1 MRYRIPKD
9 TVMTPELLKKYINKH
24 KLDVKERNKPLQ
36 DAYENDYEIFHAP
49 QKEDGKPDVR
59 ISANFAKYLVD
70 TFTGFFC
77 GIPIKITSDDDKVA
91 EYAELLAAYNDEDNH
106 NLELAKGADIH
117 GDMHELLY
125 VDEDSMICY
134 TEVSVLN
141 SFFLVDDSI
150 LERPM
155 YFVRYYEDANNV
167 ERGSWSDT
175 ASVQY
180 FHESGS
186 YKWDDESVIHG
197 FDGVPAIE
205 YDENKERMGLFE
217 SVFSAINAY
226 NKALSEKANDV
237 DYFADAYMK
246 VLGPKVDDDDLPKIR
261 RNRVINFEGDMGS
274 LPEVDFMQKPSADTT
289 QENLLN
295 RLEKDIFLTS
305 MVADVSDENFA
316 GQSSGV
322 ALKYKLLAMQDLAY
336 FKQLK
341 FQAALNRRYKLIFS
355 NPLSRGHGVKE
366 DDWTKI
372 NYHFTPNYPANVED
386 EANTAKA
393 LDGVVSKETQL
404 KVLSIVDNVQEEIDR
419 MDEESNSAQAG
430 VVEDMFTKENIINDA
445 SVDKGGGGG
454 SSNR

>member
-9 TVMTPELLKKYINKH
+9 TEMTPELLAKYIGKH
-24 KLDVKERNKPLQ
+24 KTDVQKRNKRLQ
-36 DAYENDYEIFHAP
+36 DAYQNDYEIFKAP
-49 QKEDGKPDVR
+49 PKEDGKPDVR

-77 GIPIKITSDDDKVA
+77 GIPIKVTSDDDRVA
-91 EYAELLAAYNDEDNH
+91 EYVEFLSAYNDEDNH

-125 VDEDSMICY
+125 VDEDGMICY
-134 TEVSVLN
+134 TEMSVMN
-141 SFFLVDDSI
+141 SFFLTDDSI

-155 YFVRYYEDANNV
+155 YFVRYYKDADKV
-167 ERGSWSDT
+167 ERGSWSDAT
-175 ASVQY
+175 SVQY
-180 FHESGS
+180 FHRDAI
-186 YKWDDESVIHG
+186 YKWDDEPVIHG

-205 YDENKERMGLFE
+205 FDENKERMGLFE
-217 SVFSAINAY
+217 SVFSEINAY

-246 VLGPKVDDDDLPKIR
+246 VLGPKMENDDLPLIR

-274 LPEVDFMQKPSADTT
+274 LPEVDFLQKPSADTT
-289 QENLLN
+289 QEHLLD
-295 RLEKDIFLTS
+295 RLEKNIFLTS
-305 MVADVSDENFA
+305 MVSDISDENFA

-341 FQAALNRRYKLIFS
+341 FQSALNRRYKLIFS

-366 DDWTKI
+366 DDWAKI
-372 NYHFTPNYPANVED
+372 NYHFTPNYPANIED
-386 EANTAKA
+386 EANTAKS
-393 LDGVVSKETQL
+393 LEGVVSTETQL

-419 MDEESNSAQAG
+419 MDEEKKDSQTAAVDQ
-430 VVEDMFTKENIINDA
+430 MFKTGEQTEQKDQ
-445 SVDKGGGGG
+445 
-454 SSNR
+454 